1 MKIILILV
9 LFNLQSGSEVITA
22 EFDDD
27 RACEL
32 AALRTFQGVTTEPD
46 LRPLEPAGGA
56 TPIDGTVIARDSDG
70 AEIGMYSCNPSR
82 SDGQNG

>member
-22 EFDDD
+22 EFDDA
-27 RACEL
+27 RACDL
-32 AALRTFQGVTTEPD
+32 AALRTFQGVTAEPD
-46 LRPLEPAGGA
+46 MRPLDPAEGA
-56 TPIDGTVIARDSDG
+56 SAIEGTVIAHDSDG

-82 SDGQNG
+82 SDRREG

>member
-22 EFDDD
+22 EFDDAE
-27 RACEL
+27 ACER
-32 AALRTFQGVTTEPD
+32 AAVRTFQGVSAEVEMRD
-46 LRPLEPAGGA
+46 LEPLAGR
-56 TPIDGTVIARDSDG
+56 TLIDGTVIAQNGEG

-82 SDGQNG
+82 ASRDSG